1 MVFVSCASLVL
12 RYMLDRENKRRDTL
26 YGPVLLD
33 KEVIGPVTLDRKG
46 GPAGDAAPVV
56 EKAQGDEASSIAFA
70 DLTDKEQTSFRY
82 SL

>member
-12 RYMLDRENKRRDTL
+12 RYILDRENKRRDAL
-26 YGPVLLD
+26 YGPTVLD
-33 KEVIGPVTLDRKG
+33 QEAHGPVTLDVKT

-56 EKAQGDEASSIAFA
+56 EKAQEDEASSIAFA

-82 SL
+82 AL